1 MPSLPG
7 GPGPCAAA
15 RALAAPIPLTTLQGT
30 SPMQNIVLS
39 WRAASALILACAL
52 AACGGSDGGGFA
64 SPSASSG
71 TTGAQKTETP
81 AQATSS
87 DSAEVR
93 YAP

>member
-1 MPSLPG
+1 MH
-7 GPGPCAAA
+7 
-15 RALAAPIPLTTLQGT
+15 
-30 SPMQNIVLS
+30 NIVLP

-52 AACGGSDGGGFA
+52 AACGGGDGGGGFA

-81 AQATSS
+81 AQSTSS

>member
-1 MPSLPG
+1 MH
-7 GPGPCAAA
+7 
-15 RALAAPIPLTTLQGT
+15 
-30 SPMQNIVLS
+30 NIVLP
-39 WRAASALILACAL
+39 WRPVSALILACAL
-52 AACGGSDGGGFA
+52 SACGGGDDGGGFA
-64 SPSASSG
+64 SPSATNG

>member
-1 MPSLPG
+1 MH
-7 GPGPCAAA
+7 
-15 RALAAPIPLTTLQGT
+15 
-30 SPMQNIVLS
+30 NIVLP
-39 WRAASALILACAL
+39 WRPASALILTCAL
-52 AACGGSDGGGFA
+52 AACGGGDGGGGFA
-64 SPSASSG
+64 SPAASGS